1 MHNLDSIWH
10 FEVIKCWNVCNFQP
24 KPKVHK
30 SPVGRWLEVSATQ
43 RLLICLAVGAVAVV
57 RPRLLHLSPG
67 HCSIL
72 FPDAQRHLVEG
83 EGDLSEHAH
92 RPVVTGAMVNWHIP
106 RCSSFP
112 ARSLYWFPIC
122 SIRKCGLWYFL
133 TAFATLSKRAR
144 WEHVLILKS
153 LNRLALVISA
163 IFIFSDFFPQAYHFS
178 DICPWIPI
186 GSQLQAQQVIFVV
199 IGFTWA
205 TGASVNFMSE
215 LLPEDRKVQ
224 RRSASFMGFS
234 WDFDGI

>member
-112 ARSLYWFPIC
+112 ARSLYWFPNS
-122 SIRKCGLWYFL
+122 SIRKCGPWYFL
-133 TAFATLSKRAR
+133 TVFATLSKRAR

-153 LNRLALVISA
+153 LNRLYSTCDFSYFH
-163 IFIFSDFFPQAYHFS
+163 IFWFFPQAYHFS
-178 DICPWIPI
+178 DICPWKP
-186 GSQLQAQQVIFVV
+186 
-199 IGFTWA
+199 
-205 TGASVNFMSE
+205 
-215 LLPEDRKVQ
+215 
-224 RRSASFMGFS
+224 
-234 WDFDGI
+234 